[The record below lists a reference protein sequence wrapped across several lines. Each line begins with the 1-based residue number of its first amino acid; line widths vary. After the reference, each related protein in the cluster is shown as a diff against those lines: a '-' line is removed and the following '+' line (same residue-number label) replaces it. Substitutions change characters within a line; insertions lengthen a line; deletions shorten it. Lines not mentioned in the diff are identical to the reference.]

1 MLGVGGTE
9 IDINKNQEI
18 VRKIVNNLTE
28 EINACLKVLEE
39 GGLILYPTDTVWGIG
54 CDATNEGAVQKV
66 YALKNRDDSKALI
79 CLVANNAMLERHVAN
94 VPELAYDI
102 IDLSTKP
109 TTIIYDGPKGVA
121 KNLVA
126 SDKTLAIRVASDK
139 FCQYLIN
146 KFRKPIVSTSAN
158 VSDEPNPKDFH
169 EISESILKG
178 VDYVVNLPP
187 ESLNAVPS
195 AIIKLG
201 NDGTVKVIRE

>member
-1 MLGVGGTE
+1 MNDFT
-9 IDINKNQEI
+9 N
-18 VRKIVNNLTE
+18 
-28 EINACLKVLEE
+28 EINTCLRVLKE

-54 CDATNEGAVQKV
+54 CDATNEEAVRKV

-79 CLVANNAMLERHVAN
+79 CLVANDAMLERHIDN

-102 IDLSTKP
+102 MDLSTKP
-109 TTIIYDGPKGVA
+109 TTIIYDRPKGVA

-126 SDKTLAIRVASDK
+126 PDNTLAVRVASDK

-158 VSDEPNPKDFH
+158 VSGEPNPKGFY

-178 VDYVVNLPP
+178 VDYVVNLPSEFP
-187 ESLNAVPS
+187 NAVPS
-195 AIIKLG
+195 AIIRLG
-201 NDGTVKVIRE
+201 NNGTVKVIRE